1 MVDLVLNHRGVMPTR
16 EELISLS
23 ATLTVCY
30 SNPST
35 APAASSPHCICCRRC
50 LLPLFQAMASTA
62 FLNATPHLCQCSFL
76 VVSTITAHS
85 YASYL
90 AVATV
95 CQDELNHL
103 AALGGD
109 DAIVETDFLKSVSAM

>member
-1 MVDLVLNHRGVMPTR
+1 MVDLVLYKIYDCKN
-16 EELISLS
+16 
-23 ATLTVCY
+23 
-30 SNPST
+30 
-35 APAASSPHCICCRRC
+35 SSG
-50 LLPLFQAMASTA
+50 
-62 FLNATPHLCQCSFL
+62 CQQGFP